1 MGCLVIPHL
10 QREDGGEER
19 TFLERGEED
28 QLADE
33 AGLDERSVRGDD
45 GDEGGEDEEV
55 VTQLAVGEA
64 VSSRQ
69 LFEERVAQLAED
81 GQRRRNDAFYLRIH
95 NCNVIFIYLKY
106 IYMNVMHR

>member
-1 MGCLVIPHL
+1 MSSHRSW
-10 QREDGGEER
+10 REDEGEGR

-69 LFEERVAQLAED
+69 LLEERVTQLAED
-81 GQRRRNDAFYLRIH
+81 GQRRNDAFHLRIH